1 VTATDWR
8 YKPDG
13 FNGEPRLVTL
23 IAPSISEWRGYA
35 DSDVAPGAVG
45 PDLINRP
52 EVGEVRWTGPRFLNL
67 RWTGAAWEVV
77 RYDPATRRFE
87 AAVVIEPLVR

>member
-1 VTATDWR
+1 VSPADWR

-13 FNGEPRLVTL
+13 LNGEPRLVTL

-35 DSDVAPGAVG
+35 DSDVAPDAVG
-45 PDLINRP
+45 PDPINYP
-52 EVGEVRWTGPRFLNL
+52 EVGEVVWTGPRFLNL

-77 RYDPATRRFE
+77 RYDLATGRFE
-87 AAVVIEPLVR
+87 VAVVIEPFVR